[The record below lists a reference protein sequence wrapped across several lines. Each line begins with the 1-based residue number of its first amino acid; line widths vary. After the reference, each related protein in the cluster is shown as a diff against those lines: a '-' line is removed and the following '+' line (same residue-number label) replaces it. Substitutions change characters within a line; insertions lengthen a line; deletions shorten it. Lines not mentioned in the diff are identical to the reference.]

1 MNGAHEAVPRG
12 AGVVQILGFVAS
24 TAPHYPPCL
33 GAISCPVRGPPSPR
47 EYPVTDVNLHSRR
60 TLTLILPLTASETI
74 FLSWGQ
80 GSAQVSHSTH
90 AFQIWR
96 HLWPWGEVVGKGEEE
111 EVSFPLEMTPVILN
125 YSSHST
131 CFCISFGGK
140 KGQSPWMQLPCLIF
154 PVSLQP
160 LPRVCWV
167 QVAWCWSG

>member
-1 MNGAHEAVPRG
+1 MVPTRPSPEGQVWSRSWDSLPQLHPTTLPAWEQSAVPSMSSVSQ
-12 AGVVQILGFVAS
+12 GV
-24 TAPHYPPCL
+24 PCD
-33 GAISCPVRGPPSPR
+33 RR
-47 EYPVTDVNLHSRR
+47 E
-60 TLTLILPLTASETI
+60 LTLPPNFDLDLALTASETI

-96 HLWPWGEVVGKGEEE
+96 HLWPWGEVVGNGEEE